1 MTTSD
6 PLYSPHDL
14 LPAPEP
20 RTVSPP
26 EDYFYDNVVKHLVK
40 DTVRIMNTG
49 LPIDLDRVE
58 ELEVELDSI
67 IAEVKTTLA
76 NNTYIQQYLNLR
88 YSNQIQAY
96 QEAQLSKLRQPDAFL
111 KPFDSKKPDHRSYF
125 MYLFAQRQGIQQPT
139 ELLPTGIPKWS
150 AKDVKKLSTTRPI
163 LQRLLIG
170 TLTDAETLEA
180 MQLLA
185 QHKADLFNKSYED
198 KANAPNIPYPE
209 FNPSSPQQKQELFT
223 MLGIKSEASS
233 KATGDDKWDRAQI
246 ERLLKETSD
255 PILQE
260 LLQAFIDFSFAAIV
274 RNNFI
279 EAFYKYTVDGRL
291 HGQYKLFGA
300 KSFRYT
306 SSNPNMLNSPSTKS
320 KFAKPIK
327 RCFIAPEG
335 FIVGGIDYSA
345 LEDRVFANLTKD
357 ANKCALF
364 LDDLDGHSLSATYYY
379 PDRVKAIIGDYTD
392 NKQASIALKAL
403 VDAGDPA
410 AEKVRQDAKPVSFG
424 LAYGSHPPK
433 VAATIKCTL
442 AEATQIFD
450 AYHNQ
455 MYPGITDYRENYILP
470 TALEN
475 GKLHLGLGCYIKSD
489 NPDRDIRTIHNSS
502 AQFWS
507 ILTVLTINKLHT
519 LIDQA
524 GYTNDIQITSTIYD
538 AIYFCI
544 RDDATIIKWLN
555 DTLIPIMEQDFLDNQ
570 IVHNKA
576 DLEIGTDW
584 SNIGKNKLPHNC
596 STDYIQGILDGFK
609 TTSSP
614 H

>member
-26 EDYFYDNVVKHLVK
+26 EDYFYDSVVKHLVK

-88 YSNQIQAY
+88 YSNQIKAY
-96 QEAQLSKLRQPDAFL
+96 QEAQLSKLKQPDAFL

-125 MYLFAQRQGIQQPT
+125 MYLFAQRQGIQQPS
-139 ELLPTGIPKWS
+139 ELLPTGIPKWP
-150 AKDVKKLSTTRPI
+150 AKDVKKLSATRPI
-163 LQRLLIG
+163 LQRLLAG
-170 TLTDAETLEA
+170 TLTDAETLES

-209 FNPSSPQQKQELFT
+209 FNPSSPQQKQELFA

-233 KATGDDKWDRAQI
+233 KATGDDKWDRAQV

-300 KSFRYT
+300 KT
-306 SSNPNMLNSPSTKS
+306 LILV
-320 KFAKPIK
+320 KFK
-327 RCFIAPEG
+327 
-335 FIVGGIDYSA
+335 
-345 LEDRVFANLTKD
+345 
-357 ANKCALF
+357 
-364 LDDLDGHSLSATYYY
+364 
-379 PDRVKAIIGDYTD
+379 
-392 NKQASIALKAL
+392 
-403 VDAGDPA
+403 
-410 AEKVRQDAKPVSFG
+410 
-424 LAYGSHPPK
+424 
-433 VAATIKCTL
+433 
-442 AEATQIFD
+442 
-450 AYHNQ
+450 
-455 MYPGITDYRENYILP
+455 
-470 TALEN
+470 
-475 GKLHLGLGCYIKSD
+475 
-489 NPDRDIRTIHNSS
+489 
-502 AQFWS
+502 
-507 ILTVLTINKLHT
+507 LTI
-519 LIDQA
+519 
-524 GYTNDIQITSTIYD
+524 DI
-538 AIYFCI
+538 
-544 RDDATIIKWLN
+544 
-555 DTLIPIMEQDFLDNQ
+555 
-570 IVHNKA
+570 
-576 DLEIGTDW
+576 
-584 SNIGKNKLPHNC
+584 
-596 STDYIQGILDGFK
+596 ILYEK
-609 TTSSP
+609 YNN
-614 H
+614 